1 MPEQKNEM
9 QKNNGSKR
17 GFGPGGGRMGGGEK
31 AKDFSG
37 SLKKLFAYCGRY
49 LPAIVLRKMC
59 MWSGAGRRSRTPRW

>member
-37 SLKKLFAYCGRY
+37 SLKKLFAYCGK
-49 LPAIVLRKMC
+49 I
-59 MWSGAGRRSRTPRW
+59 GRAHV